1 MHLRKQHMSTHD
13 HLPAKNGR
21 IAAFFDLDK
30 TIIATSSAFAFGKEF
45 MNNGLITPAD
55 ALQMTLAKASY
66 MMAGQTSEQMD
77 ATRDQLA
84 AMVTGWSVE
93 EVENIARETMHTV
106 VTPAIYHEARELI
119 KFHQAAG
126 HEVVIISASEATL
139 VRLIAEELGVEHVV
153 ATELETVDGR
163 FTGGIV
169 HYLKGHAKA
178 DAVAKIGQTENI
190 NLAESFAYSDSATDI
205 PMLELVGNPVAV
217 NPDRAM
223 KKAALENGWDIRT
236 FRDPVPLF
244 TMPGAKEVGIGASV
258 VAGVAALVVAGIW
271 LFQRPPL
278 EPRKAHK
285 TPDFLPW
292 AHTPLA
298 G

>member
-1 MHLRKQHMSTHD
+1 MSTHEKS
-13 HLPAKNGR
+13 PAKGAR

-119 KFHQAAG
+119 QFHQAAG

-153 ATELETVDGR
+153 ATELETFEGR

-178 DAVAKIGQTENI
+178 DAVAEIGRTENI

-223 KKAALENGWDIRT
+223 KKAALEKGWDIRT

-244 TMPGAKEVGIGASV
+244 TMPNAKEVGIGASV
-258 VAGVAALVVAGIW
+258 VAGVAALVVAGVW
-271 LFQRPPL
+271 LFQRPPV
-278 EPRKAHK
+278 ESHK
-285 TPDFLPW
+285 ETNNADIFTWL
-292 AHTPLA
+292 HTPLA

>member
-1 MHLRKQHMSTHD
+1 MSSQD
-13 HLPAKNGR
+13 YLPAKGAR
-21 IAAFFDLDK
+21 IGAFFDLDK

-45 MNNGLITPAD
+45 MNNGLITPTD

-119 KFHQAAG
+119 QFHQAAG

-153 ATELETVDGR
+153 ATELETVDGH
-163 FTGGIV
+163 FTGGV
-169 HYLKGHAKA
+169 VNYLKGHAKA
-178 DAVAKIGQTENI
+178 DAVAEIGRTENI

-217 NPDRAM
+217 NPDRVM
-223 KKAALENGWDIRT
+223 KKTALENGWDIRT

-244 TMPGAKEVGIGASV
+244 TLPGAKEVGIGASV

-271 LFQRPPL
+271 LFQRPTI
-278 EPRKAHK
+278 EPRKTAK
-285 TPDFLPW
+285 NSDFLTW
-292 AHTPLA
+292 LHTPLA